1 MIRTPGTRIAS
12 VLSVRKTRIQW
23 VVAVF
28 SALALALGVALAS
41 PAYALDYPSWSDVQ
55 NAKANESA
63 KNAQVANIQ
72 SLIANLETEVKAA
85 QALSEQRGGEFM
97 DAQTKFD
104 EADQRSQLL
113 ETQAADS
120 QAKADQATT
129 QAGRL
134 AAQLYRSGGSDLS
147 MNLLLEKSSTGAD
160 ELLSKL
166 GSMSKLVE
174 RSSDIY
180 ETAQAAKN
188 EAKSLSDQAEIAKTE
203 REKLRI
209 DAEAALQVAV
219 EASKAADAKLAE
231 SESQSLILNAQLAA
245 LQDTTASTVAGYE
258 EGVAERARLE
268 EAARQEAAAAAA
280 AAAAAGGVSISD
292 AGWTHPI
299 PNAYVSDTYGP
310 RTNFYIPGV
319 GWTGSFHNGTD
330 LAAGCGSP
338 VYAAS
343 SGTVTYAG
351 AASGYGNL
359 LVINHGGG
367 VSSAYGHLM
376 YGGFAVST
384 GDWVTV
390 GQLVARVGATGL
402 ATGCHTHFEIRIGS
416 STTNPQPFMSDR
428 GVWLG

>member
-1 MIRTPGTRIAS
+1 MSRTPGVRFAS
-12 VLSVRKTRIQW
+12 TLSLQKSRIQW

-28 SALALALGVALAS
+28 SAVALAVGMSVAS
-41 PAYALDYPSWSDVQ
+41 PAYAVDYPSWDDVQ

-72 SLIANLETEVKAA
+72 SLIANLQTEVAAA
-85 QALSEQRGGEFM
+85 QALSEQRGGEFL
-97 DAQTKFD
+97 DAQAKFD
-104 EADQRSQLL
+104 EADQRSQQL
-113 ETQAADS
+113 EAQATAS

-147 MNLLLEKSSTGAD
+147 MNLLLEKTSTGAD
-160 ELLSKL
+160 ELLAKL
-166 GSMSKLVE
+166 GSMSKLVQ

-180 ETAQAAKN
+180 ETALAAKN
-188 EAKSLSDQAEIAKTE
+188 EAKSLSAQAEIAKTE
-203 REKLRI
+203 REKLRAA
-209 DAEAALQVAV
+209 AEVALQAAV
-219 EASKAADAKLAE
+219 DASKAADAKLAE

-245 LQDTTASTVAGYE
+245 LQDTTATTVSGYE
-258 EGVAERARLE
+258 AGVAERARLE
-268 EAARQEAAAAAA
+268 LIARQEAEAAAAAEA
-280 AAAAAGGVSISD
+280 AARGVSISD
-292 AGWTHPI
+292 AGWTNPI
-299 PNAYVSDTYGP
+299 PNAYISDTYGP

-319 GWTGSFHNGTD
+319 GWTGSFHNATD
-330 LAAGCGSP
+330 LAAWCGSP

-351 AASGYGNL
+351 GASGYGNL

-367 VSSAYGHLM
+367 VSSAYGHLQ

-402 ATGCHTHFEIRIGS
+402 ATGCHTHFEIRIGGG
-416 STTNPQPFMSDR
+416 TTDPQPFLSDR

>member
-1 MIRTPGTRIAS
+1 MSTIPTVRSTSA
-12 VLSVRKTRIQW
+12 LSTRKTRVQW
-23 VVAVF
+23 AAAAV
-28 SALALALGVALAS
+28 SAIALAVGMAVAS
-41 PAYALDYPSWSDVQ
+41 PAHAVDYPSWGDVQ

-72 SLIANLETEVKAA
+72 GLIVTLEAETKAA
-85 QALSEQRGGEFM
+85 QALSEQRGGEFL
-97 DAQTKFD
+97 DAQAKFD
-104 EADQRSQLL
+104 QADQRSTQLD
-113 ETQAADS
+113 TQATDS
-120 QAKADQATT
+120 QAKADEATT

-134 AAQLYRSGGSDLS
+134 AAQLYHSGGGDLS
-147 MNLLLEKSSTGAD
+147 ISLLLEKSSAGAD

-174 RSSDIY
+174 RSSEIY
-180 ETAQAAKN
+180 ATALAAKN

-203 REKLRI
+203 REKLRVES
-209 DAEAALQVAV
+209 EAALQAAV

-231 SESQSLILNAQLAA
+231 SQSQSLILTAQLAA
-245 LQDTTASTVAGYE
+245 LQDTTATTVSGYE
-258 EGVAERARLE
+258 AGVAERARLE
-268 EAARQEAAAAAA
+268 LIARQEAAAAAA
-280 AAAAAGGVSISD
+280 AEAATRGVSISD
-292 AGWTHPI
+292 AGWTNPI

-319 GWTGSFHNGTD
+319 GWTGSFHNATD

-351 AASGYGNL
+351 GASGYGNL

-367 VSSAYGHLM
+367 VSSAYGHLQ

-384 GDWVTV
+384 GEWVTV

-402 ATGCHTHFEIRIGS
+402 ATGCHTHFEIRIGGG
-416 STTNPQPFMSDR
+416 TTDPQPFMSDR
-428 GVWLG
+428 GVRLG

>member
-1 MIRTPGTRIAS
+1 MSRNLGTRSAPA
-12 VLSVRKTRIQW
+12 LSLRNPRVQW
-23 VVAVF
+23 AVAAF
-28 SALALALGVALAS
+28 SALALAVGVAIAS
-41 PAYALDYPSWSDVQ
+41 PAYAVDYPSWDDVQ
-55 NAKANESA
+55 NAKSNESA

-72 SLIANLETEVKAA
+72 SLIVSLQSEVVAA
-85 QALSEQRGGEFM
+85 QALAEQRGGEFL
-97 DAQTKFD
+97 DAQAKFD
-104 EADQRSQLL
+104 EADQRSQQL
-113 ETQAADS
+113 EKQAADS

-160 ELLSKL
+160 ELLAKL

-174 RSSDIY
+174 RSSNIY
-180 ETAQAAKN
+180 ETALAAKN
-188 EAKSLSDQAEIAKTE
+188 DAKSLSDQAEIAKTE
-203 REKLRI
+203 REKLRV
-209 DAEAALQVAV
+209 ASEAALQAATD
-219 EASKAADAKLAE
+219 ASKAADAKLAE
-231 SESQSLILNAQLAA
+231 SQSQSLILTAQLAA
-245 LQDTTASTVAGYE
+245 LQDTTATTVAGYE
-258 EGVAERARLE
+258 AGVAERARLE
-268 EAARQEAAAAAA
+268 LIARQQAAAAAA
-280 AAAAAGGVSISD
+280 AEAATRGVSISD
-292 AGWTHPI
+292 AGWTNPV
-299 PNAYVSDTYGP
+299 PNAYISDTYGP

-319 GWTGSFHNGTD
+319 GWTGSFHNATD

-351 AASGYGNL
+351 GASGYGNL

-367 VSSAYGHLM
+367 VSSAYGHLQ

-402 ATGCHTHFEIRIGS
+402 ATGCHTHFEIRIGGG
-416 STTNPQPFMSDR
+416 TTDPYPYMLDR
-428 GVWLG
+428 GVQLG

>member
-1 MIRTPGTRIAS
+1 MSRIPGTRIAS
-12 VLSVRKTRIQW
+12 VSPLRKARIQW
-23 VVAVF
+23 AVAAF
-28 SALALALGVALAS
+28 SAITLAVGMAVAS
-41 PAYALDYPSWSDVQ
+41 PAYAVDYPSWEDVQ
-55 NAKANESA
+55 NAKANESS

-72 SLIANLETEVKAA
+72 SLIVTLESEVTAA
-85 QALSEQRGGEFM
+85 RALADQRGGEFL
-97 DAQTKFD
+97 DAQAKFD
-104 EADQRSQLL
+104 EADQRSQQL
-113 ETQAADS
+113 ETQATES
-120 QAKADQATT
+120 QAKADDATT

-147 MNLLLEKSSTGAD
+147 MNLLLEKSATGAD

-180 ETAQAAKN
+180 ETALAAKN

-203 REKLRI
+203 REKLRVA
-209 DAEAALQVAV
+209 AEAAMQAAAD
-219 EASKAADAKLAE
+219 ASEAADAKLAE
-231 SESQSLILNAQLAA
+231 SQSQSLILNAQLAA
-245 LQDTTASTVAGYE
+245 LQDTTATTVAGYE
-258 EGVAERARLE
+258 AGVAERARLE
-268 EAARQEAAAAAA
+268 LIARQQAAAAAA
-280 AAAAAGGVSISD
+280 AEAEARGVSISD
-292 AGWTHPI
+292 AGWTNPI

-319 GWTGSFHNGTD
+319 GWTGSFHNATD

-338 VYAAS
+338 IYAAS

-351 AASGYGNL
+351 GASGYGNL

-367 VSSAYGHLM
+367 VSSAYGHLQ

-384 GDWVTV
+384 GQWVTV

-402 ATGCHTHFEIRIGS
+402 ATGCHTHFEIRIGGG
-416 STTNPQPFMSDR
+416 TTNPQPFMSDR